1 MYTKFIMLE
10 IKSGFTCSQLNMHGN
25 TVICSSMSLN
35 FFVCQIKT
43 SWRRLYISCVIHGAV
58 LGCQIQTKTQA
69 FISEA
74 TFLFCACQ
82 NTNIMECNKRVLT
95 VH

>member
-1 MYTKFIMLE
+1 MLE
-10 IKSGFTCSQLNMHGN
+10 IKSAFTCSQLNVHGN
-25 TVICSSMSLN
+25 TVIWKNSMSLN

-43 SWRRLYISCVIHGAV
+43 FWRRLYNSCVIHGAV

-69 FISEA
+69 FISGA

>member
-1 MYTKFIMLE
+1 MLE
-10 IKSGFTCSQLNMHGN
+10 IKSGFTCSQLNVHGN
-25 TVICSSMSLN
+25 TVTWKNIMSLN

-43 SWRRLYISCVIHGAV
+43 SWRRLYSSCVIHGAV

-82 NTNIMECNKRVLT
+82 NTNIMVCHKRLMDVY
-95 VH
+95 